1 MPRFQP
7 RVVLDTLNSHG
18 VRYVI
23 IGGVAATL
31 HGSPLR
37 TGDTDVCPD
46 VRSDNL
52 DRLAAALRDLH
63 ARIRTEG
70 AEGGLPFACDAAFL
84 SRVALLNLETDAGDL
99 DVSFTPAGTNGY
111 DDLVTHV
118 ATFDLDGVVAPDRR
132 SPRHYGK
139 PLEGPRQPARSRRAR
154 AETGLRGLTSRSM
167 FPAFEPQPG
176 SVADEHVAV
185 LERARLRPL
194 QRQPGDRGRRTAP
207 CPCRARPG
215 P

>member
-7 RVVLDTLNSHG
+7 RVVLDTLNRHG

-111 DDLVTHV
+111 DDLVKHV
-118 ATFDLDGVVAPDRR
+118 ATFDLDGVAAPTAALLDVIR
-132 SPRHYGK
+132 SKAAANRPKDHASL
-139 PLEGPRQPARSRRAR
+139 P
-154 AETGLRGLTSRSM
+154 
-167 FPAFEPQPG
+167 
-176 SVADEHVAV
+176 V
-185 LERARLRPL
+185 LEELARKLGL
-194 QRQPGDRGRRTAP
+194 AD
-207 CPCRARPG
+207 
-215 P
+215 

>member
-7 RVVLDTLNSHG
+7 RVVLDTLNRHG

-70 AEGGLPFACDAAFL
+70 VEGGLPFACDAAFL
-84 SRVALLNLETDAGDL
+84 SRVVMLNLETDAGDV
-99 DVSFTPAGTNGY
+99 DVSFTPAGTSGY
-111 DDLVTHV
+111 DDLVAHV
-118 ATFDLDGVVAPDRR
+118 ATFDLDGIIAPTAALLDIIR
-132 SPRHYGK
+132 SKTAANRPKDHASL
-139 PLEGPRQPARSRRAR
+139 PILEELARKL
-154 AETGLRGLTSRSM
+154 GL
-167 FPAFEPQPG
+167 
-176 SVADEHVAV
+176 AD
-185 LERARLRPL
+185 
-194 QRQPGDRGRRTAP
+194 
-207 CPCRARPG
+207 
-215 P
+215 

>member
-7 RVVLDTLNSHG
+7 RVVLDTLNRHG

-37 TGDTDVCPD
+37 TGDTDICPD
-46 VRSDNL
+46 VQSDNL

-70 AEGGLPFACDAAFL
+70 VEGGLPFACDAAFL

-99 DVSFTPAGTNGY
+99 DVSFTPSGTNGY
-111 DDLVTHV
+111 DDLVAHV
-118 ATFDLDGVVAPDRR
+118 AAFDLDGVVAPTAALLDIIR
-132 SPRHYGK
+132 SKTAANRPKDHASL
-139 PLEGPRQPARSRRAR
+139 PVLLELARKL
-154 AETGLRGLTSRSM
+154 GL
-167 FPAFEPQPG
+167 
-176 SVADEHVAV
+176 AD
-185 LERARLRPL
+185 
-194 QRQPGDRGRRTAP
+194 
-207 CPCRARPG
+207 
-215 P
+215 